1 MSHLCFLCQ
10 RCSQPLKLNHTMG
23 ASQEPGAL
31 MFISAQGE
39 TRETQEGGPPAKE
52 EANLENLQN
61 GAFCRTPHPSSGGT
75 SWDYSNFTLL
85 GRLEPRRS
93 LDSIQKTIRDSFDIL
108 SGETEVD
115 HPLCVDCTDY
125 LLELLDTELATT
137 ESDVQ
142 NYKCCLETR
151 EGMSEDEREMLQGK
165 LKGLELEEAKLLQEV
180 AEVEKNQERV
190 AADLEAAQAE
200 TEMLEQQEK
209 QYWKD
214 YSKLKWQQLEL
225 HEELSSVE
233 MRLQYTQIQWNKL
246 EKTNVFNAAFEIWH
260 DGPLTIINNFR
271 LGRIPTVPVCWS
283 EISAAWGQTALLLLS
298 LANTIGLDFQRYR
311 LIPCGNHSYLR
322 SLTDDYA
329 ELPLYSGGKQNVFL
343 HNKFDQ
349 AMMAFLDCMQQ
360 FKEAAE
366 KDESGLCLPYK
377 IHVKKGLMEDPGS
390 SSGFYPIR
398 THLNTEEDW
407 TKALKLMLI
416 NFKCSLT
423 WVSLRYG
430 QK

>member
-1 MSHLCFLCQ
+1 MAESEEELKSLLV
-10 RCSQPLKLNHTMG
+10 RVKEENEKAGLKLNIKNLR
-23 ASQEPGAL
+23 S
-31 MFISAQGE
+31 
-39 TRETQEGGPPAKE
+39 QEGGPPSKE
-52 EANLENLQN
+52 EANFENLQD
-61 GAFCRTPHPSSGGT
+61 GAFCRTPHPPSGGT

-125 LLELLDTELATT
+125 LLEALDIELAIT

-151 EGMSEDEREMLQGK
+151 EWMSEDERELLQRK
-165 LKGLELEEAKLLQEV
+165 LKGLELEEAKLHQEV
-180 AEVEKNQERV
+180 AEVEKNQESV

-200 TEMLEQQEK
+200 TKMLEQQEK

-214 YSKLKWQQLEL
+214 YCKLKWQQLEL
-225 HEELSSVE
+225 NEELSSVE
-233 MRLQYTQIQWNKL
+233 MRLRYAQIQWNKL
-246 EKTNVFNAAFEIWH
+246 EKTDIFNATFEVWH

-283 EISAAWGQTALLLLS
+283 EISAAWGQTALLLLA
-298 LANTIGLDFQRYR
+298 LANTIGLEFQ
-311 LIPCGNHSYLR
+311 R
-322 SLTDDYA
+322 SLTDDCA
-329 ELPLYSGGKQNVFL
+329 ELPLYSGGEQNVFL

-349 AMMAFLDCMQQ
+349 AMMAFLNCMQQ
-360 FKEAAE
+360 FKEAVE

-430 QK
+430 RK